1 MAWLNPMFQ
10 VWLPILALSILT
22 ACAGRSTIAFL
33 PEDIEPSGVET
44 VLVASTR
51 AIEDG
56 AFSARRSE
64 TLNYMQFDVSVP
76 PDRELGQIETVREHR
91 PRIDPTRQF
100 LVREATDIDD
110 STAFQAALN
119 RALSD
124 IPRGQAREATI
135 FVHGFNNTFADGL
148 YRTAQL
154 QHDFNIPGAAIHYS
168 WPSAG
173 HVMGYAYD
181 RDSALFARNGLEA
194 LMIDTAAGGSHDI
207 VLVAHSLGSSLV
219 METLIRL
226 RVARRQDI
234 LDRISGVILL
244 SPDIDITVFRSQA
257 LRIAPLPQPFVIF
270 TSRSDRALLLS
281 AGITGRNDRL
291 GNIDDIEE
299 LADLDVTLVDVSGF
313 SGTDNDRLNHFT
325 AVASPAVVEIINR
338 VDEVANALE
347 GGVER
352 RVGLLPGTILT
363 VQNATQVIL
372 TPVAAT
378 P

>member
-1 MAWLNPMFQ
+1 MNQRISISRFG
-10 VWLPILALSILT
+10 VTILALSLLT

-33 PEDIEPSGVET
+33 PEGSEPAEVET

-51 AIEDG
+51 AMENG
-56 AFSARRSE
+56 EFSATRSE
-64 TLNYMQFDVSVP
+64 ALNYMQFDISVP
-76 PDRELGQIETVREHR
+76 PDRTIGQIETVRER
-91 PRIDPTRQF
+91 QRRIDPTRQF
-100 LVREATDIDD
+100 LVEAATDFDGSAD
-110 STAFQAALN
+110 FQAGLR
-119 RALSD
+119 RALAET
-124 IPRGQAREATI
+124 PPGQQREATI

-181 RDSALFARNGLEA
+181 RDSALFARNGLEE
-194 LMIDTAAGGSHDI
+194 LLIETAAGGSHKI

-219 METLIRL
+219 METLVRM
-226 RVARRQDI
+226 RVANRQDI

-244 SPDIDITVFRSQA
+244 SPDIDISVFRSQA

-270 TSRSDRALLLS
+270 TSRSDRALLMS

-291 GNIDDIEE
+291 GNIADVEE
-299 LADLDVTLVDVSGF
+299 LADLEVTLVDVSEFAG
-313 SGTDNDRLNHFT
+313 SENDTLNHFT
-325 AVASPAVVEIINR
+325 AASSPAVVEIINR
-338 VDEVANALE
+338 VDEVTTALE

-372 TPVAAT
+372 TPLAGA